1 VVSRIGLRE
10 RCLSPAAVV
19 SPTRALSLPKAD
31 WRAGVEPSLEVSHA
45 KIARIH
51 MISKSGHNLT
61 SECYRYEERQTVVR
75 EGRKR
80 QKYTTAGIRS

>member
-10 RCLSPAAVV
+10 RCLSPAAVG
-19 SPTRALSLPKAD
+19 SPARALSLPKAD
-31 WRAGVEPSLEVSHA
+31 WRAGSLEVSHA